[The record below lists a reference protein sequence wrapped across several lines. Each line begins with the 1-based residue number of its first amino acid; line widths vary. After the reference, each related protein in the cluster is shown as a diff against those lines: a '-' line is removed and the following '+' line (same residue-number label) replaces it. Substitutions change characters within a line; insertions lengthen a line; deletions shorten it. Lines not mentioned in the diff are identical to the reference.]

1 MRVSRLVPI
10 ILFSALLF
18 AVPFHAALAA
28 TAPDLRSASNF
39 AVLSA
44 APYPPPPPGGEVTC
58 TTSKINGD
66 VGSSGNAASV
76 VQTGCLI
83 TGAIIAPVAPV
94 VLTDFNSAYGKYAA
108 IPCTGSLKTVYTDET
123 LTLTPGVYCN
133 SAAVTFTRTT
143 LTLDGQG
150 HANAVWIFKI
160 GTLGTGAL
168 TGTNFSVVMAGGGQP
183 CNVYWWIAEA
193 ATMTTTTGTKVGFKG
208 TILAGAAITI
218 TGNAGTPTTTSFNGD
233 ALAKAAVTL
242 KDVNLTGCGIGEGP
256 GNGDGECDDKGDK
269 DKDKGDK
276 DKDKGDKDKDKGD
289 KDKDKHGNG

>member
-18 AVPFHAALAA
+18 AVPFHAALAV
-28 TAPDLRSASNF
+28 TASPDLRSASNF

-44 APYPPPPPGGEVTC
+44 APYPPGGEVTC

-66 VGSSGNAASV
+66 VGSSGIAASV

-108 IPCTGSLKTVYTDET
+108 IPCTGSLKTVYLDET

-150 HANAVWIFKI
+150 HANAVWIFEI

-168 TGTNFSVVMAGGGQP
+168 TGTNFSVVMVGGGQP
-183 CNVYWWIAEA
+183 CNVYWWVAQA
-193 ATMTTTTGTKVGFKG
+193 ATMTDSNFVG
-208 TILAGAAITI
+208 TILAGAAITV
-218 TGNAGTPTTTSFNGD
+218 TRGTFHGD
-233 ALAKAAVTL
+233 ALAKAGVTL
-242 KDVNLTGCGIGEGP
+242 TGVNLTGCGIGKGP